1 CSRSAAWTAA
11 RCPAGTDRRP
21 CWTWTTW
28 SWGWSARWPSPCTW
42 CCSCWCGAGWTATS
56 PCSMLATIPCAGS
69 GCSGSWRRRDA
80 TACRAASCR
89 PGWNGP
95 RPMPPNRW
103 SRCCRADRRASRS
116 KACRA
121 RTEKA
126 RTRVLAF
133 LLRVFFRERRPVRA
147 CLAPQIRGRARRR
160 GKAAPGIS
168 AQAVA
173 KLLAEVLVELGEVE
187 ALVLGARV
195 FDLER
200 AHQVAH
206 AADGQPV
213 VALLDAEDQAG
224 AEGVAT
230 AGRVDHAALVRRRD
244 LVGFLR
250 GVHQGAARALGG
262 DVGLDLRDDLA
273 VAPAGALLQQV
284 GLVVVDHHV
293 VGRLDELAQL
303 LAVEQRHGLAR
314 VEDER
319 HAHLLEF
326 GGVLQHALAA

>member
-1 CSRSAAWTAA
+1 RWRRSRAPAVDARTAGEGATRRRAAPRAA
-11 RCPAGTDRRP
+11 GLAGTGRGQCPGTGGR
-21 CWTWTTW
+21 
-28 SWGWSARWPSPCTW
+28 
-42 CCSCWCGAGWTATS
+42 GA
-56 PCSMLATIPCAGS
+56 AGRI
-69 GCSGSWRRRDA
+69 GG
-80 TACRAASCR
+80 RAGVGR
-89 PGWNGP
+89 
-95 RPMPPNRW
+95 
-103 SRCCRADRRASRS
+103 
-116 KACRA
+116 RA

-133 LLRVFFRERRPVRA
+133 LLPVFLRERRPVRA

-187 ALVLGARV
+187 TLVLGARV

-244 LVGFLR
+244 LVGLLR

-319 HAHLLEF
+319 HAHLLES
-326 GGVLQHALAA
+326 GGVLQH